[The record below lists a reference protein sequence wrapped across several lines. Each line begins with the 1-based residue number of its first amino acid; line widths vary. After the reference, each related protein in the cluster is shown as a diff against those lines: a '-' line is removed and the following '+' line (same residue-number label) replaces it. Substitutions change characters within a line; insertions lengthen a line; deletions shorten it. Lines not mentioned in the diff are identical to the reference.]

1 VRNRYT
7 FNVLK
12 ALSVLI
18 VLMLFSCKKR
28 ESSVGKEVL
37 NQNDLLGSHQMDTFQ
52 LITYSLAEDSVISD
66 NPTYAL
72 LGAYSDPVFGSVN
85 ANFYTQIRLSALSPN
100 FGDPSKLS
108 VDSVVLSLQY
118 AGIYGEL
125 TPQKIAV
132 YQLTEP
138 LSLDST
144 YYSFSNK
151 THSGQNLVEQGFETI
166 SPNPYGSVVVGKETV
181 SPQLRIRLKNSLGM
195 ALITEAM
202 SGGGNFSSDTQFS
215 NFFNGLHVRMEN
227 SSLGSGKGGVL
238 YFSLNKPWSK
248 LTIFYTVSGQ
258 QKSFDFIINDKCA
271 DFNHVDINNAGTSV
285 ESALNNSLLGN
296 SEYYA
301 QAFKTRAVVKIP
313 GMKFLPST
321 TIIHKAQLILPTQY
335 QTGSKYQPPKELNT
349 LIKQGN
355 LFVSVSDVSIYDFSL
370 KQYVID
376 LRDHLQAIVNK
387 NYTGDELILS
397 PRMFITS
404 SDRVIFNGPN
414 TINKKKPKLIV
425 TYTTF

>member
-1 VRNRYT
+1 
-7 FNVLK
+7 
-12 ALSVLI
+12 
-18 VLMLFSCKKR
+18 
-28 ESSVGKEVL
+28 
-37 NQNDLLGSHQMDTFQ
+37 
-52 LITYSLAEDSVISD
+52 
-66 NPTYAL
+66 
-72 LGAYSDPVFGSVN
+72 
-85 ANFYTQIRLSALSPN
+85 
-100 FGDPSKLS
+100 
-108 VDSVVLSLQY
+108 
-118 AGIYGEL
+118 
-125 TPQKIAV
+125 
-132 YQLTEP
+132 
-138 LSLDST
+138 
-144 YYSFSNK
+144 
-151 THSGQNLVEQGFETI
+151 
-166 SPNPYGSVVVGKETV
+166 
-181 SPQLRIRLKNSLGM
+181 M